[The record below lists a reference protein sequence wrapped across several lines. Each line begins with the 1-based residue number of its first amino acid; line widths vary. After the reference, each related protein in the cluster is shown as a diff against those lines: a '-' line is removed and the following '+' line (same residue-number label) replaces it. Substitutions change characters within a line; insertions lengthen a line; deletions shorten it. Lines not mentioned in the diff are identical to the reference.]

1 MLYEHEATVEVR
13 GAFPVDMLRY
23 DRCHPASGEDAHAI
37 AQSLAQH
44 PREPYRVVL
53 KALGDVPVQGGQALA
68 GIDEEADDVGRLDG
82 IADLG
87 LDLLFQGVGV
97 FDAQRVAHQVV
108 LEPCSLPFSRI

>member
-23 DRCHPASGEDAHAI
+23 DSCHPASGEDAHAI

-53 KALGDVPVQGGQALA
+53 KALSRSKTHWTPERWRSFGAVVTKT
-68 GIDEEADDVGRLDG
+68 
-82 IADLG
+82 
-87 LDLLFQGVGV
+87 
-97 FDAQRVAHQVV
+97 VA
-108 LEPCSLPFSRI
+108 RKA

>member
-44 PREPYRVVL
+44 PHEPYRVVL
-53 KALGDVPVQGGQALA
+53 KAL
-68 GIDEEADDVGRLDG
+68 
-82 IADLG
+82 
-87 LDLLFQGVGV
+87 
-97 FDAQRVAHQVV
+97 
-108 LEPCSLPFSRI
+108 SRSREHWTKARWRSFGAEIVKTVTRKA